1 MGETVIPALATGG
14 TAARA
19 IRRLMEVGDASRRS
33 YARRLGLGRSDYLAL
48 SYIYCEGPIQPRD
61 LGSRLG
67 LGSGTLT
74 PLLDRLEQRG
84 YAARTNHPADRR
96 RLLIVMTPA
105 GKAVMDDAFAEF
117 DGIVDAALD
126 EIGAGVGLAEFARLL
141 EQLSGALALRTGP
154 IGSPDT
160 SAAAAQGA

>member
-1 MGETVIPALATGG
+1 MGETAIPALATGG
-14 TAARA
+14 AAARA

-61 LGSRLG
+61 LGARLG

-84 YAARTNHPADRR
+84 YAARTSYPADRR
-96 RLLIVMTPA
+96 RLLIVMTPD
-105 GKAVMDDAFAEF
+105 GKAVMDEAFAEF
-117 DGIVDAALD
+117 DGIVDAALA
-126 EIGAGVGLAEFARLL
+126 EIGAGVGLGEFARLL
-141 EQLSGALALRTGP
+141 EQLSGALAVRMDFTGP
-154 IGSPDT
+154 TDDP
-160 SAAAAQGA
+160 AAAGA